1 MNIDGLGAETIEAL
15 ISQGL
20 IKDIP
25 DLYLLKKEDLLPL
38 ERMAEKSVCNLLLA
52 IDNSRKVPFERL
64 LFALGIRYIGE
75 TVAKTLVKEF
85 KDIETLRKADFETLI
100 AVDDVGVKIA
110 ESLLDWFSKEEN
122 IRIIELLRSIGLI
135 FLDNSNDSVVSKK
148 LDGMKIV
155 ISGSFQKYSRKEF
168 KKMIEDHS
176 GKNVSSISKNTTFVL
191 AGDNIGPSKF
201 QKAKD
206 LGIPLINEEEFLE
219 KVN

>member
-1 MNIDGLGAETIEAL
+1 
-15 ISQGL
+15 
-20 IKDIP
+20 
-25 DLYLLKKEDLLPL
+25 
-38 ERMAEKSVCNLLLA
+38 MAEKSVCNLLLA

-64 LFALGIRYIGE
+64 LFALGIRYVGE

-110 ESLLDWFSKEEN
+110 ESLLDWFSKQEN

-135 FLDNSNDSVVSKK
+135 FHANTKDSVVSKK
-148 LDGMKIV
+148 LAGMKIV
-155 ISGSFQKYSRKEF
+155 ISGSFQKYSRAELKQ
-168 KKMIEDHS
+168 MIEDHS